1 MSRYSFLSALVSC
14 FVFSCGN
21 VPIKTSSIPENLSAE
36 IGEKQPPK
44 NTWQWIKQ
52 LSELPD
58 DCFNNAKEDKD
69 KLIKMLPQTEE
80 EFKDKNF
87 ASKRHEIYRKA
98 LKLYGAIAYNLQEK
112 NKQLQAKCDQLQA
125 KCDQPGKNNQLTEE
139 KVRSLLVKQ
148 KNNHQLELNKKN
160 EIIKNLEDEIQAL
173 KSSPNFQ
180 PN

>member
-21 VPIKTSSIPENLSAE
+21 VPIKTSSIPENLSSE
-36 IGEKQPPK
+36 MSEKQPPK
-44 NTWQWIKQ
+44 NIWQSIKQ
-52 LSELPD
+52 LAELPD

-125 KCDQPGKNNQLTEE
+125 QCDKQCKDNEE
-139 KVRSLLVKQ
+139 KKKQVKSLFEQQ
-148 KNNHQLELNKKN
+148 KKKYQLELNKKDA
-160 EIIKNLEDEIQAL
+160 IIKKLQEEIRKL
-173 KSSPNFQ
+173 TMES
-180 PN
+180 

>member
-1 MSRYSFLSALVSC
+1 VNIRISSPANEKIKLVVQLQSKASARRKQKM
-14 FVFSCGN
+14 FVVEG
-21 VPIKTSSIPENLSAE
+21 IRMYEEIPA
-36 IGEKQPPK
+36 
-44 NTWQWIKQ
+44 
-52 LSELPD
+52 SELIATYVSETYY
-58 DCFNNAKEDKD
+58 NEVIKAGKLSKEAKAN
-69 KLIKMLPQTEE
+69 LIKILPQTEA
-80 EFKDKNF
+80 EFKDKSF
-87 ASKRHEIYRKA
+87 TSERRKIYRSA

-112 NKQLQAKCDQLQA
+112 NKQLQAKCNQT
-125 KCDQPGKNNQLTEE
+125 CKNNPLTEE

>member
-14 FVFSCGN
+14 FVFSCDN

-44 NTWQWIKQ
+44 KTWQWIKQ

-87 ASKRHEIYRKA
+87 ASKRHEIYRRA
-98 LKLYGAIAYNLQEK
+98 LKLYGAVACNLLEE
-112 NKQLQAKCDQLQA
+112 NKQLQAKCDQNSNENKKRKEQV
-125 KCDQPGKNNQLTEE
+125 KNLFEQ
-139 KVRSLLVKQ
+139 Q
-148 KNNHQLELNKKN
+148 KNKYQLELNQKDVTI
-160 EIIKNLEDEIQAL
+160 ENLQKEIQTL
-173 KSSPNFQ
+173 KKPF
-180 PN
+180 

>member
-21 VPIKTSSIPENLSAE
+21 VPIKTSSIPENLSTE
-36 IGEKQPPK
+36 MGEKLPPK
-44 NTWQWIKQ
+44 KTWQSIKQ
-52 LSELPD
+52 LAELPD

-112 NKQLQAKCDQLQA
+112 NKQLQAKCDQQC
-125 KCDQPGKNNQLTEE
+125 KDNEE
-139 KVRSLLVKQ
+139 KKKQVKSLFEQQ
-148 KNNHQLELNKKN
+148 KKKYLSELNNKEKKKKKLQE
-160 EIIKNLEDEIQAL
+160 EIRELTME
-173 KSSPNFQ
+173 S
-180 PN
+180 

>member
-44 NTWQWIKQ
+44 KTWQWIKQ

-112 NKQLQAKCDQLQA
+112 NKQLQAKCDQPCKDNLMTKEQ
-125 KCDQPGKNNQLTEE
+125 
-139 KVRSLLVKQ
+139 VRNLLEKQ
-148 KNNHQLELNKKN
+148 KKRYDER
-160 EIIKNLEDEIQAL
+160 IKNLEDEIQAL
-173 KSSPNFQ
+173 KE
-180 PN
+180 

>member
-1 MSRYSFLSALVSC
+1 MSRYSFLSAVVSC
-14 FVFSCGN
+14 FVFSSGN

-44 NTWQWIKQ
+44 KTWQWIKQ

-125 KCDQPGKNNQLTEE
+125 KCDQPCKDNLMTKEQ
-139 KVRSLLVKQ
+139 VRNLLEKQ
-148 KNNHQLELNKKN
+148 KKRYDER
-160 EIIKNLEDEIQAL
+160 IKNLEDEIQAL
-173 KSSPNFQ
+173 KE
-180 PN
+180 

>member
-14 FVFSCGN
+14 FIFSCGN

-36 IGEKQPPK
+36 MGEKLPPK
-44 NTWQWIKQ
+44 KTWQWIKQ
-52 LSELPD
+52 LTELPD

-87 ASKRHEIYRKA
+87 ASKRREIYRRA
-98 LKLYGAIAYNLQEK
+98 LKLYGTIAYNLQEK
-112 NKQLQAKCDQLQA
+112 NKQLQAKCN
-125 KCDQPGKNNQLTEE
+125 QPCKNNPLTEE

-148 KNNHQLELNKKN
+148 KQNYQLELNKKD
-160 EIIKNLEDEIQAL
+160 EIIKKLQEDIQVL
-173 KSSPNFQ
+173 KM
-180 PN
+180 

>member
-14 FVFSCGN
+14 FVFSCGE
-21 VPIKTSSIPENLSAE
+21 VPIKTSGIPENLSSE
-36 IGEKQPPK
+36 MSEKQPPK

-52 LSELPD
+52 LSEFPD

-112 NKQLQAKCDQLQA
+112 NKQL
-125 KCDQPGKNNQLTEE
+125 LTEE
-139 KVRSLLVKQ
+139 KVRSLLIKQ
-148 KNNHQLELNKKN
+148 KNIHQEKLKEKDDM
-160 EIIKNLEDEIQAL
+160 IKHLEDEIQAL
-173 KSSPNFQ
+173 KELP
-180 PN
+180 